1 MKTLIATLVAS
12 AALAGMAA
20 PAMAQGWDYDHGRY
34 VQDRADYGRD
44 RIDGRRGLAQ
54 LYARR
59 DRIYQ
64 RIYFGVQDGSLNRW
78 EADRLRSET
87 SEISKDLW
95 RARSNGLSPEE
106 YAYLDARFDRLSARL
121 ERERHDRDDGPR
133 YYR

>member
-1 MKTLIATLVAS
+1 MKTLIATLIAS
-12 AALAGMAA
+12 AALAGTAA
-20 PAMAQGWDYDHGRY
+20 PALAQGWDSDYGRY
-34 VQDRADYGRD
+34 AHDRADYGRD
-44 RIDGRRGLAQ
+44 RIDGRAAVAQ

-78 EADRLRSET
+78 EADRLRNET

-106 YAYLDARFDRLSARL
+106 YAYLDQRFDRLSARI
-121 ERERHDRDDGPR
+121 ERERHDDDR
-133 YYR
+133 RHYR